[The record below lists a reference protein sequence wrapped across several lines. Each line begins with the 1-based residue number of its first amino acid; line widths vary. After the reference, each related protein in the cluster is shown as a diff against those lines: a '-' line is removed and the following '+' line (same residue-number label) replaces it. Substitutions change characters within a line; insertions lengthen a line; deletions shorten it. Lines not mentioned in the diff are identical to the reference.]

1 MAHPLVDLVAC
12 WGRYEADQPN
22 LSITDF
28 CVRYLAEQAA
38 PQRSAVAPFAA
49 PLNGQLAGLLGR
61 MARFAELY
69 SKKALEHLDL
79 NNNEDW
85 IYLLCLLQT
94 EAPTKSELINQML
107 AEVPSGFDVIR
118 RLVKLEL
125 AEEFPDPTDKRSKR
139 VRLTDKGREFLW
151 GAMPYIEKIGEMAF
165 DSLTD
170 AEKMLLANLLQRLDA
185 FHAQHYRQVRSSD
198 FGAAYEL
205 LTPKK

>member
-12 WGRYEADQPN
+12 WGRYEAEQPN
-22 LSITDF
+22 LSIEDF

-38 PQRSAVAPFAA
+38 PQRRSEAAFEA
-49 PLNGQLAGLLGR
+49 PLNGLLAGLLGR
-61 MARFAELY
+61 MTRFAEVY

-85 IYLLCLLQT
+85 VYLLCLLQP
-94 EAPTKSELINQML
+94 EPPTKSELINQML

-118 RLVKLEL
+118 RLVKRGLV
-125 AEEFPDPTDKRSKR
+125 EEFPDPTDKRSKR
-139 VRLTDKGREFLW
+139 IRLTAEGQQFLW

-165 DSLTD
+165 DSLSD
-170 AEKMLLANLLQRLDA
+170 AEKRLLANLLQRLDA
-185 FHAQHYRQVRSSD
+185 FHTQHYRQVRASD